1 LTEHKDAEAC
11 LKKAHQKA
19 EALARLKL
27 ELAEAE
33 TPRRAAIII
42 LETARK
48 LIGWDSSWLDLWNM
62 ITLADGFQN
71 K

>member
-1 LTEHKDAEAC
+1 LT
-11 LKKAHQKA
+11 
-19 EALARLKL
+19 L